1 MPGTGVGGYVFSA
14 DTMALSHL
22 VWADSLAC
30 GWSVPPVAGSSCSRR
45 GDIHLSRGRSKAQE
59 LGFQAGQLLPLL
71 VDGAQLL
78 TKLRLH
84 IRIHSA
90 GFPSR
95 QIWRDSHLF
104 LRRLRL
110 CGLLLWLLLC
120 GLLLLLLLCAL
131 SSTGGPAVSF
141 LLGSWRVEKRGRGE
155 DQLFLQRKEIRVTH
169 TLHGDTVRGER
180 GDNPGV
186 LIFVKRKKERVDSR
200 DGGNYETA

>member
-1 MPGTGVGGYVFSA
+1 MS
-14 DTMALSHL
+14 
-22 VWADSLAC
+22 
-30 GWSVPPVAGSSCSRR
+30 
-45 GDIHLSRGRSKAQE
+45 HLSRGRSKAQE

-90 GFPSR
+90 RFPRR
-95 QIWRDSHLF
+95 QIRRDSHLF
-104 LRRLRL
+104 LRRLCGLLRLRL
-110 CGLLLWLLLC
+110 CGFLLWLLLC
-120 GLLLLLLLCAL
+120 GLC
-131 SSTGGPAVSF
+131 STGGPALSF